1 MKKIIGV
8 ILCAVFI
15 LSLATAVFA
24 SAGEAIAFTS
34 DSIFT
39 AGGTVKVDIQKTG
52 ANISANGTSAEKTA
66 FSENKVQYYWM
77 RNDCYYADGTT
88 ITLTDKDKGCQFYC
102 VAALYSDDDHT
113 QQCGTVTSAKFS
125 VVNTDNAPNFPEI
138 TTKYLLNGEIGEEY
152 YQKLECTDPDAV
164 YSLFRSSLP
173 DGLTL
178 SENGEIKGTPT
189 KTGFW
194 YVVIMVTPK
203 SGEEYANT
211 AEFEINVFE
220 PSGDYSIE
228 IAKLP
233 KKLTYTQGEK
243 LDMTGLK
250 VRIYTP
256 DGFID
261 SYNGERLTYS
271 QKELVTL
278 GEQKIKISYEDAF
291 EFFIV
296 TVIAPPDAESDAVT
310 SGDDS
315 NAVTGDESSP
325 TETNGITSTF
335 AEQTEDVTDKSDI
348 TDTSSETDGNSENN
362 TRSDGMPWWGIVL
375 IALVSAGVGVG
386 LTVIIIK
393 KKK

>member
-1 MKKIIGV
+1 
-8 ILCAVFI
+8 
-15 LSLATAVFA
+15 
-24 SAGEAIAFTS
+24 
-34 DSIFT
+34 
-39 AGGTVKVDIQKTG
+39 
-52 ANISANGTSAEKTA
+52 
-66 FSENKVQYYWM
+66 
-77 RNDCYYADGTT
+77 
-88 ITLTDKDKGCQFYC
+88 
-102 VAALYSDDDHT
+102 
-113 QQCGTVTSAKFS
+113 
-125 VVNTDNAPNFPEI
+125 
-138 TTKYLLNGEIGEEY
+138 
-152 YQKLECTDPDAV
+152 
-164 YSLFRSSLP
+164 LP

-271 QKELVTL
+271 KKELVTL

-296 TVIAPPDAESDAVT
+296 TVIAPPTAESDAVT

-315 NAVTGDESSP
+315 DAVTDDESSP

-335 AEQTEDVTDKSDI
+335 AEQTEDITDKSDI